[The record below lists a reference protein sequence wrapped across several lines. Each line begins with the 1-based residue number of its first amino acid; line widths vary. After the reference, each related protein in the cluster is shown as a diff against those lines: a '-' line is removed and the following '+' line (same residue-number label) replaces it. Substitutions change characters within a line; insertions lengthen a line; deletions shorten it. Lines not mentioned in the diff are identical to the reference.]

1 MQGSL
6 TSEEINILL
15 GRRQELEEFEQQMR
29 VHEWSEKE
37 WQDFFDRQQW
47 VFGYGLDYRIMRNFG
62 RMAQMT
68 ERLAYRVDEAS
79 SAGRRITDGTL
90 KAFKVVGVRPYR
102 RRKR

>member
-15 GRRQELEEFEQQMR
+15 GRRQELEEFEQQRR
-29 VHEWSEKE
+29 VQEWSEKE

-79 SAGRRITDGTL
+79 SAGRLAPHDRAPDHGWN
-90 KAFKVVGVRPYR
+90 A
-102 RRKR
+102 